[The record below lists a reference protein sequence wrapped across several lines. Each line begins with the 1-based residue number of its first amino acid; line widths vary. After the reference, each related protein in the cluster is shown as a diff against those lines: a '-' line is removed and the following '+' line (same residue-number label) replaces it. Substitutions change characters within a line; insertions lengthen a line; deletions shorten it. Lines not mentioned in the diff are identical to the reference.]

1 MCAVYRRSDKGV
13 FYMNFTVNGVRVF
26 RSTGMFTKKEA
37 KQYEAT
43 EKQKLLDEEKATP
56 QERAAR
62 TMLSDAIEQVLESR
76 WKHNKDG
83 HGSHTRALKIVE
95 VMGDVQIGAIDDAW
109 LEDYVRTLDSRKIA
123 VGTVNRYLAILKTI
137 MRFKR
142 QQYDFIRLRK
152 ERRGRI
158 RVLSREEEQL
168 VVGALRYGHTSMRRA
183 SFPQMADMV
192 ETLIDTGM
200 RLGEVRNIRYEDINF
215 ETGLISIWINKGDR
229 PRSIPMTK
237 RVRAILEQRK
247 VINAAKPFNLTEW
260 QCENAWRFARRAV
273 GLNGD
278 KEFVLHACRHTTAT
292 RLINNGID
300 LYVVKEWLGHGS
312 IQVTER
318 YAHLSPS
325 KLVHAAKML
334 EL

>member
-1 MCAVYRRSDKGV
+1 MSVYKRGSKGV

-26 RSTGMFTKKEA
+26 KSTGKYTKKEA
-37 KQYEAT
+37 KQVEAN
-43 EKQKLLDEEKATP
+43 ERQKLLDEEKMSP
-56 QERAAR
+56 QEKAAK
-62 TMLSDAIEQVLESR
+62 TMLSDAIEQVYQSR
-76 WKHNKDG
+76 WKNNKDA
-83 HGSHTRALKIVE
+83 HGSHVRALKIVE
-95 VMGDVQIGAIDDAW
+95 VMGDVQIGLIDDSW
-109 LEDYVRTLDSRKIA
+109 FEEYIRTMDSRKIT

-137 MRFKR
+137 LRFKR

-152 ERRGRI
+152 ERKGRI
-158 RVLSREEEQL
+158 RVISREEEQQL
-168 VVGALRYGHTSMRRA
+168 VQALRYDNKRRRKA
-183 SFPQMADMV
+183 DFSQMADLV

-200 RLGEVRNIRYEDINF
+200 RLGEVRNICYEDISF
-215 ETGLISIWINKGDR
+215 ETNLITIWINKGDR
-229 PRSIPMTK
+229 PRSIPMTR
-237 RVRAILEQRK
+237 RVRAILERRK
-247 VINAAKPFNLTEW
+247 EINSVKPFTLTEW
-260 QCENAWRFARRAV
+260 QCESAWRYARRFV
-273 GLNGD
+273 GLEGD

-325 KLVHAAKML
+325 KLAHAVKML